1 MQSGI
6 RNGSIS
12 FINLL
17 ETDGQLQCECNKYS
31 DWNEGIFTD
40 GEADGQ
46 SVSQTPSISI
56 QYLHLQKVKK
66 NKLLGLHLR
75 HLCRVCIITL
85 MLMIISSGGRV
96 R

>member
-12 FINLL
+12 LIDLL

-56 QYLHLQKVKK
+56 QHLHLQKVKK
-66 NKLLGLHLR
+66 TSFLDFIF
-75 HLCRVCIITL
+75 VIFVESA
-85 MLMIISSGGRV
+85 SSL
-96 R
+96 